1 MIRFRLQRGVFVWR
15 SLGLALAMA
24 GCASGQIAASSALL
38 VHDIS
43 EASDNNVSPNPGALT
58 NPELTPSSLPPQPKG
73 KTTLLGGMIRT
84 VDHVRDRLV
93 LNVFGGGKIVVLFD
107 ERTHVFQG
115 QAKASLDNL
124 KEGQRAYV
132 DTTLDGTDVFARNIR
147 VLPAPTG
154 EGRGQVAD
162 YDASK
167 RELVLRDTLSPH
179 PVKMHLM
186 AGATITRDGQ
196 PAAVADLQ
204 PGSLVN
210 ITFVSGSD
218 KQAGRQPMVSSVSI
232 LASPGATFAFS
243 GRVTFLDLRR
253 GLLVIVDPRD
263 NRSYEVY
270 VDPNNRSLTQKLQEG
285 ADVMVDTRFDGSH
298 YEARS
303 VIVNSPASQ

>member
-1 MIRFRLQRGVFVWR
+1 
-15 SLGLALAMA
+15 
-24 GCASGQIAASSALL
+24 
-38 VHDIS
+38 
-43 EASDNNVSPNPGALT
+43 
-58 NPELTPSSLPPQPKG
+58 
-73 KTTLLGGMIRT
+73 
-84 VDHVRDRLV
+84 
-93 LNVFGGGKIVVLFD
+93 
-107 ERTHVFQG
+107 
-115 QAKASLDNL
+115 
-124 KEGQRAYV
+124 
-132 DTTLDGTDVFARNIR
+132 
-147 VLPAPTG
+147 
-154 EGRGQVAD
+154 
-162 YDASK
+162 
-167 RELVLRDTLSPH
+167 
-179 PVKMHLM
+179 LM